1 MTFLIVAILLLGYI
15 AIATEHITRI
25 NKAATAMFLGVMG
38 WILYMIEGSS
48 YVNMFHHAEYESF
61 LNGIASTATTVK
73 AFIANHVFLQHIA
86 EISQIVLFLLATMA
100 IVDVLNANGCFDFIY
115 ECCRTK
121 NSRKLIWYLAAS
133 SFIISANLDNLTTTV
148 MMLAIMRKI
157 VVETRFRMIYGSVI
171 VLAANCG
178 GCFTV
183 IGDINSLVLWTKGVV
198 TPSDFSMSLAVPAL
212 VAMILP
218 TYLISRKLPEHITID
233 SLRTVYR
240 GDDSFLSR
248 WQRILMLFIGIGG
261 LWFIPTFHNITKLPP
276 FVGALCV
283 LAVFWVVNEF
293 CNSSLI
299 NASFVGSRTV
309 PRSLQYDNLQTILYF
324 IGLALAAGA
333 IYETGAFRFAASW
346 LDTHV
351 HNIYIVS
358 AILGVVSG
366 ILDNVALV
374 LSSINMY
381 DILSPE
387 QVAASADS
395 AYASLFMQNGAYW
408 QLIAFC
414 GGVGGCLLPIG
425 SIAGYALMKNENV
438 SIWWYFRMMTG
449 KVLLGWIA
457 GLVIFFLMNISVLA

>member
-1 MTFLIVAILLLGYI
+1 MTFIIVTILLLGYI

-25 NKAATAMFLGVMG
+25 NKAATAMFLGVVG
-38 WILYMIEGSS
+38 WILYMVEGSS
-48 YVNMFHHAEYESF
+48 YVDLFYHADYQAF
-61 LNGIASTATTVK
+61 LNGAASTATTVK
-73 AFIANHVFLQHIA
+73 TFIANHIFLRHIA

-121 NSRKLIWYLAAS
+121 NSRKLIWYLAAA

-157 VVETRFRMIYGSVI
+157 VIETRFRMIYGSVI

-183 IGDINSLVLWTKGVV
+183 IGDINSLVLWTKGAV
-198 TPSDFSMSLAVPAL
+198 TPTDFSFSLMLPAL
-212 VAMILP
+212 VAMIIP
-218 TYLISRKLPEHITID
+218 TYLISRTLPEHINID

-283 LAVFWVVNEF
+283 LAIFWVVNEF
-293 CNSSLI
+293 CNSSLV
-299 NASFVGSRTV
+299 NASFMGGRTV

-324 IGLALAAGA
+324 IGLGLAAGA
-333 IYETGAFRFAASW
+333 IYETGAFRYAAFW
-346 LDTHV
+346 LDHHI

-358 AILGVVSG
+358 GILGAASG

-374 LSSINMY
+374 LSSISMY
-381 DILSPE
+381 DILTPE
-387 QVAASADS
+387 QVAASADP
-395 AYASLFMQNGAYW
+395 AYASLFEQNGAYW
-408 QLIAFC
+408 QLISFC

-425 SIAGYALMKNENV
+425 SIAGYALMKNEHV

-449 KVLLGWIA
+449 KVLLGWIV
-457 GLVIFFLMNISVLA
+457 GLGIFFLMNVYVF